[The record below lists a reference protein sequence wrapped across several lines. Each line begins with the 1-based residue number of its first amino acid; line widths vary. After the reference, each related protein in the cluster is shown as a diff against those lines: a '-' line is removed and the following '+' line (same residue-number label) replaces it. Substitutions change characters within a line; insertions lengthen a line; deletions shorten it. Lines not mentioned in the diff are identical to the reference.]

1 MKTKAMDGHATI
13 ITCVSGYSWPS
24 ALPARGAR
32 FIRLLNYKGTYALD
46 QHQFHQER
54 CLVDGATE

>member
-13 ITCVSGYSWPS
+13 ITCVSGYSSQRATGPRRAFYS
-24 ALPARGAR
+24 
-32 FIRLLNYKGTYALD
+32 ITKGTYAFD